1 MPETAPA
8 PRLFIGSRVT
18 YHGSITAPAWHLDA
32 DPDEFATIWHVEEAL
47 TDPSELS
54 DLCEQ
59 HTVDAEDAFGS
70 VEIVYAASPEAAA
83 KQARREASETS
94 ERIHR
99 ELTRP

>member
-1 MPETAPA
+1 MTRPAPA
-8 PRLFIGSRVT
+8 PESRDRPYFVVGQWT
-18 YHGSITAPAWHLDA
+18 GGGDV
-32 DPDEFATIWHVEEAL
+32 DIWHVEEAPA
-47 TDPSELS
+47 DPGELS

-70 VEIVYAASPEAAA
+70 VEVVYAASPEAAA
-83 KQARREASETS
+83 EQARREASETS

>member
-1 MPETAPA
+1 MTRPAAAPESQDRPY
-8 PRLFIGSRVT
+8 FVIGQWKGGGNV
-18 YHGSITAPAWHLDA
+18 D
-32 DPDEFATIWHVEEAL
+32 IWHVEEAP
-47 TDPSELS
+47 TDPGELS

-83 KQARREASETS
+83 EQARREASETS